1 MSPPLRSK
9 AHSTFYEEALV
20 RNSTMDLREADDPTL
35 ANLELIQAVKNGDHK
50 SVAKALSKDAD
61 PDSTSE
67 ESSDVFT
74 MCHIAAKDGH
84 SISLSTLISNGANF
98 RAKTLHGWEPL
109 HLAAYHG
116 KQGTVNDNL
125 IYIV

>member
-20 RNSTMDLREADDPTL
+20 RNSTMDLREADPTL

-116 KQGTVNDNL
+116 KQGTGSKSRFCRN
-125 IYIV
+125 